1 MNDLFSLPKGLRQ
14 RDIGMEAAAYSYGA
28 AEWLEKARAVAKIL
42 AMTNG
47 ETNAC
52 EVLRQCPR
60 PASVS
65 PNATGSIFKGKAWRC
80 VGHVK
85 TEKVSGR
92 GREIKRWMLSGE

>member
-1 MNDLFSLPKGLRQ
+1 MNDLFSLPEGLRQ
-14 RDIGMEAAAYSYGA
+14 RDIGMEAAAHSYGA
-28 AEWLEKARAVAKIL
+28 QKWLVKARAVAKML

-80 VGHVK
+80 VGHIK
-85 TEKVSGR
+85 TEKVSGH
-92 GREIKRWMLSGE
+92 GRTIKTWTLSDE